1 MDDINYKDFEK
12 IKEQILYK
20 KVTAWTDKTLTL
32 DDGTVIEIVES
43 EQDCCAQA
51 GGTWTNVKLDA
62 VITNVKIEDEI
73 TRPQIE
79 DYPYEESE
87 SLATVV
93 LYHNQNPIAQG
104 ECYADA
110 GNGDFYYSVC
120 SLKIKDV
127 HYPVVEH

>member
-1 MDDINYKDFEK
+1 MYGINYKEFKEIEK
-12 IKEQILYK
+12 QILLK
-20 KVTAWTDKTLTL
+20 KVTAWTDETLTL

-43 EQDCCAQA
+43 EQDCCARA
-51 GGTWTNVKLDA
+51 GGAWVNVKLDA

-73 TRPQIE
+73 TRPTFE
-79 DYPYEESE
+79 DYPDEESE

-104 ECYADA
+104 SCYADG
-110 GNGDFYYSVC
+110 GNGNLYYSVC